1 MSRGKMR
8 NVSPQEQERI
18 ERFIREIL
26 LEMGFRAGDEDLFQ
40 SGWTEFLEVYRRD
53 PDAFSGGPG
62 WERAR
67 RRIEE
72 MLTAEKRD
80 RYRRRYAQ
88 DSLDQPVSREV
99 PVPRMELLPSA
110 HGDFQNI
117 VCLWDYLWHHGAD
130 ACRMAREF
138 MGRETLA
145 EIQWDYQW
153 DRERALRTFA
163 ELHGC
168 MQEYQRI

>member
-1 MSRGKMR
+1 MR

-40 SGWTEFLEVYRRD
+40 SGWTEFLVVYRRD
-53 PDAFSGGPG
+53 PDAFSGGTG

-72 MLTAEKRD
+72 MLTVERRE

-110 HGDFQNI
+110 HGDF
-117 VCLWDYLWHHGAD
+117 
-130 ACRMAREF
+130 
-138 MGRETLA
+138 
-145 EIQWDYQW
+145 
-153 DRERALRTFA
+153 
-163 ELHGC
+163 
-168 MQEYQRI
+168 